1 MFEYINLRRL
11 RNSEFVI
18 FSQDFLEIIDENN
31 LDNLQLQTLIQ
42 DLKTSQSV
50 LSSIF
55 TKERGSEI
63 TEELQLLDNL
73 RDNSFNG
80 ISLFIN
86 SLTYHYE
93 EPKQKAAKTLKHHI
107 EATYGSGVAR
117 LNYRAETSVLFDM
130 IDKWKTLPKL
140 KDSIELLALTD
151 WVNQLEK
158 ENNDFN
164 EKYHARIKAN
174 ANCSSQRVSELR
186 EEINSKYYNVSKFI
200 EALTTVNGL
209 ENYETV
215 IKNIN
220 SLIKEY
226 NKLLT
231 MRRSSNGSN
240 DSLDNTDLTEN
251 LN

>member
-1 MFEYINLRRL
+1 M
-11 RNSEFVI
+11 
-18 FSQDFLEIIDENN
+18 
-31 LDNLQLQTLIQ
+31 
-42 DLKTSQSV
+42 
-50 LSSIF
+50 
-55 TKERGSEI
+55 
-63 TEELQLLDNL
+63 
-73 RDNSFNG
+73 
-80 ISLFIN
+80 
-86 SLTYHYE
+86 
-93 EPKQKAAKTLKHHI
+93 
-107 EATYGSGVAR
+107 AR

-140 KDSIELLALTD
+140 KDSIEMLALTD

-186 EEINSKYYNVSKFI
+186 DEINSKYYNVSKFI
-200 EALTTVNGL
+200 EALTTVNGV

-240 DSLDNTDLTEN
+240 DSPDNIDLTEN